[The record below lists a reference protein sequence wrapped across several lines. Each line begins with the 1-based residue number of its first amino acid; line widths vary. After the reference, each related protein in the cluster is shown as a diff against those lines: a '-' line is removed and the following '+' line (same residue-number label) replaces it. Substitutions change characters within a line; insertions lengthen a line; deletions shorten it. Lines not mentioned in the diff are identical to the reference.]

1 MPIGIPV
8 STLHLARTEAKALS
22 TRSRAMLAL
31 AVLLGSLA
39 AWSSS
44 KAQQPVNVPERSYN
58 AFRTGANTS
67 ETILTP
73 QNVRS
78 SANQF
83 HKRYAMSVDG
93 KIEGSPLYLSSVT
106 IGGGT
111 HNVLYV
117 LLSMVKHVVTG

>member
-1 MPIGIPV
+1 MPARTTI
-8 STLHLARTEAKALS
+8 SSFNLARAEVNTH
-22 TRSRAMLAL
+22 RARARLMLAV
-31 AVLLGSLA
+31 AVLLGSLT
-39 AWSSS
+39 AWPSS

-83 HKRYAMSVDG
+83 HKRIAKSLFQPSQT
-93 KIEGSPLYLSSVT
+93 KT
-106 IGGGT
+106 IRGR
-111 HNVLYV
+111 
-117 LLSMVKHVVTG
+117 